1 MNTETLSVPVP
12 KAVKAEV
19 AAVAAAHGMSIAALL
34 REFLVRVASRD
45 AELLAWLNEARR

>member
-1 MNTETLSVPVP
+1 MP

-19 AAVAAAHGMSIAALL
+19 AAVAVAAAHGMSIAALL